1 MSERIFTRCP
11 ACGNDTLTIN
21 DGHLLCTWHTCPDPT
36 LIDRP
41 QQPAPREPV
50 AGTGEQYEKQFG
62 KGHPATVLH
71 KLVIDP
77 EWSDPQARQDTG
89 ELERIATHIKNR
101 SALYS
106 DPSYLQIK
114 SPLAGEDLWIG
125 QVIFAHHDGEVCE
138 AQFDAPTI
146 AELLPI
152 LWTYVKENYK

>member
-1 MSERIFTRCP
+1 MPKCKRVVIGTVR
-11 ACGNDTLTIN
+11 
-21 DGHLLCTWHTCPDPT
+21 
-36 LIDRP
+36 IDRS
-41 QQPAPREPV
+41 
-50 AGTGEQYEKQFG
+50 TGEVVEEDEPLAPG
-62 KGHPATVLH
+62 
-71 KLVIDP
+71 
-77 EWSDPQARQDTG
+77 SDPQARQDIS

-125 QVIFAHHDGEVCE
+125 QVIFDHHDGEVCE

-152 LWTYVKENYK
+152 LWAYVKENYK